1 MAWSKCLFL
10 VASWWILAAGALRK
24 RSDASRSASQLTA
37 KAGSSPADVFAH
49 PRAPPPTSIYGKIY
63 VGVPPQEFLVVFDTS
78 SGNVILPARS
88 CESASCMTKHRYDK
102 LLSATSKQVNASQ
115 NEAWLDQAF
124 YPLLLLVAALWLT
137 ELAAQWKACQ
147 RRKRTAAVKC
157 PPAPSDASTTP
168 GPSPGSPSSVI
179 SSSYQDESNDTAGIC
194 DLDPF
199 TWCWAG
205 RQSAKDLVDEAT
217 YQDREIIEMKFGAP
231 RSEIYNLGFYPINE
245 DIPALVEVAVRDE
258 SKRKGVEQK
267 LRQLRRLSEDLPP
280 SGWVQTR
287 DPRVLLR
294 FLLARQCSVERA
306 LEMLQSVLT
315 WRQQNGAANA
325 LPLWN
330 KVKHERFDF
339 YWKAF
344 GCTGIDREGDPV
356 VFERVG
362 QLDVPGLVKCNP
374 DFIKQHCIY
383 NAECVFASLEIGRRR
398 CLKQD
403 SRRGFQVTV
412 VVDMTGLNVSFMDR
426 KALALCQLVSR
437 VEADNYP
444 EALKR
449 VIVIRAPW
457 IFPAIWNFCKPFFD
471 KGTLEKVCIVKE
483 SETADVLL
491 KHIPAESVPKALGGT
506 LSGDSGDDYC
516 SSIIA
521 PGGKIPEDVSFAVGK
536 GNVAGKS
543 SQDKVCLSPQKICA
557 DTLLVEATEMSDEP
571 FSIFPF
577 DGVVGLGMPSL
588 SLTKMHN
595 FLGNLADANQLDKDR
610 FAVWI
615 ATEDDKEDSEIS
627 FGALPPNRLGS
638 EVAWLPL
645 SSTTSGLW
653 QVEMS
658 DVTLNLVRL
667 DVCKKGC
674 HAAFDTGSGMISG
687 PKHLV
692 EAISQELNVATDC
705 SNYDELP
712 ALGFELGGVTYNLDK
727 YEYVKR
733 TSEGCFPQLQSTDE
747 AEASDASTFFLGAPF
762 LTRYVTVYDRVFL
775 RMGLAFAVHAN
786 EPTGESSEGAMKRL
800 MGRPSLGRASA
811 KESE

>member
-1 MAWSKCLFL
+1 M
-10 VASWWILAAGALRK
+10 
-24 RSDASRSASQLTA
+24 
-37 KAGSSPADVFAH
+37 
-49 PRAPPPTSIYGKIY
+49 
-63 VGVPPQEFLVVFDTS
+63 VFDTS

-88 CESASCMTKHRYDK
+88 CESSSCMTKHRYDK

-115 NEAWLDQAF
+115 NE
-124 YPLLLLVAALWLT
+124 V
-137 ELAAQWKACQ
+137 
-147 RRKRTAAVKC
+147 
-157 PPAPSDASTTP
+157 
-168 GPSPGSPSSVI
+168 
-179 SSSYQDESNDTAGIC
+179 
-194 DLDPF
+194 
-199 TWCWAG
+199 
-205 RQSAKDLVDEAT
+205 
-217 YQDREIIEMKFGAP
+217 
-231 RSEIYNLGFYPINE
+231 
-245 DIPALVEVAVRDE
+245 
-258 SKRKGVEQK
+258 
-267 LRQLRRLSEDLPP
+267 
-280 SGWVQTR
+280 
-287 DPRVLLR
+287 
-294 FLLARQCSVERA
+294 
-306 LEMLQSVLT
+306 
-315 WRQQNGAANA
+315 
-325 LPLWN
+325 
-330 KVKHERFDF
+330 
-339 YWKAF
+339 
-344 GCTGIDREGDPV
+344 
-356 VFERVG
+356 
-362 QLDVPGLVKCNP
+362 
-374 DFIKQHCIY
+374 
-383 NAECVFASLEIGRRR
+383 
-398 CLKQD
+398 
-403 SRRGFQVTV
+403 
-412 VVDMTGLNVSFMDR
+412 
-426 KALALCQLVSR
+426 
-437 VEADNYP
+437 
-444 EALKR
+444 
-449 VIVIRAPW
+449 
-457 IFPAIWNFCKPFFD
+457 
-471 KGTLEKVCIVKE
+471 
-483 SETADVLL
+483 
-491 KHIPAESVPKALGGT
+491 
-506 LSGDSGDDYC
+506 
-516 SSIIA
+516 
-521 PGGKIPEDVSFAVGK
+521 VSFAVGK

-747 AEASDASTFFLGAPF
+747 AEDSEASTFFLGAPF

-786 EPTGESSEGAMKRL
+786 EPTGESTEGAMKRL

-811 KESE
+811 KESD

>member
-1 MAWSKCLFL
+1 
-10 VASWWILAAGALRK
+10 
-24 RSDASRSASQLTA
+24 
-37 KAGSSPADVFAH
+37 
-49 PRAPPPTSIYGKIY
+49 
-63 VGVPPQEFLVVFDTS
+63 
-78 SGNVILPARS
+78 
-88 CESASCMTKHRYDK
+88 MTKHRYDK

-115 NEAWLDQAF
+115 NEVAWLDQAF
-124 YPLLLLVAALWLT
+124 YPLLLLVAVLWLT
-137 ELAAQWKACQ
+137 ELATQWKACQ
-147 RRKRTAAVKC
+147 RRKRTATVKC
-157 PPAPSDASTTP
+157 RPPPSDASTSP
-168 GPSPGSPSSVI
+168 GPSPRSPSSPT
-179 SSSYQDESNDTAGIC
+179 SSSYQDESNDTIGFC

-205 RQSAKDLVDEAT
+205 RQSAKDLVEEAT
-217 YQDREIIEMKFGAP
+217 HHDREVIEKFGAP
-231 RSEIYNLGFYPINE
+231 RSEIYNIGFYPINE
-245 DIPALVEVAVRDE
+245 DIPALVEVAIRDQ
-258 SKRKGVEQK
+258 SKRKDVEQK
-267 LRQLRRLSEDLPP
+267 LRQLRRLSEDLPA
-280 SGWVQTR
+280 SGWVQTK

-294 FLLARQCSVERA
+294 FLLARQCNVERA

-344 GCTGIDREGDPV
+344 GCTGVDREGDPV

-362 QLDVPGLVKCNP
+362 QLDVPGLVKCNQ

-383 NAECVFASLEIGRRR
+383 NAECVFATLEIGRRQ

-483 SETADVLL
+483 SETTDVLL

-506 LSGDSGDDYC
+506 LSGGSGADYC
-516 SSIIA
+516 STII
-521 PGGKIPEDVSFAVGK
+521 VSFAVGK

-543 SQDKVCLSPQKICA
+543 GQDKVCLSPQKICA
-557 DTLLVEATEMSDEP
+557 DTLLVEATQMSDEP

-610 FAVWI
+610 FAVWF

-658 DVTLNLVRL
+658 DVTLNLVHL

-747 AEASDASTFFLGAPF
+747 AETSEASTFFLGAPF
-762 LTRYVTVYDRVFL
+762 LTRYVTIYDRVFL
-775 RMGLAFAVHAN
+775 RMGLAFAVHQK
-786 EPTGESSEGAMKRL
+786 EPTGESTEGAMKRL
-800 MGRPSLGRASA
+800 MGRPSLGGAPA
-811 KESE
+811 ESD